1 MTDGPIETLDA
12 ARRYAETV
20 VLKRALDQTAGSIP
34 DTARILQCSRVKVY
48 DLMRRCDI
56 EDYARSLREAA
67 HKKGKAYRPRDAAVI
82 PD

>member
-34 DTARILQCSRVKVY
+34 EAAAILQCSRVTVY
-48 DLMRRCDI
+48 DLMRRCDM
-56 EDYARSLREAA
+56 EDYARRIREAA
-67 HKKGKAYRPRDAAVI
+67 HKKGKAYRPREAAVI